1 MVTDAHLRFYEK
13 LQQRITS
20 QGSASFSQQHRVAPD
35 MESIPGYENMTF
47 EQRRHAQDQLALRR
61 R

>member
-1 MVTDAHLRFYEK
+1 MVTDSHLRFYEK

-20 QGSASFSQQHRVAPD
+20 QGAASFSQSHRVAPD
-35 MESIPGYENMTF
+35 TDTIPGFDKMSF
-47 EQRRHAQDQLALRR
+47 AQQRQAQDQLAARR